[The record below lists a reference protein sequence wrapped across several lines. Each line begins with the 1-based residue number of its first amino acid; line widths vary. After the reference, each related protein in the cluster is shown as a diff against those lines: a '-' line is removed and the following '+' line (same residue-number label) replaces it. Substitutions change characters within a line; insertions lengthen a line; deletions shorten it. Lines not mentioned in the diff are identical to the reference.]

1 LRSNFL
7 GCCGDLFEDLRLFD
21 NPVVNKGFFHKRGKV
36 IHREKEVFYQ
46 LNLLEWSLSPDNRQ
60 PMTTTTFN

>member
-1 LRSNFL
+1 V
-7 GCCGDLFEDLRLFD
+7 DLLLID

-36 IHREKEVFYQ
+36 IHREKEEFYR
-46 LNLLEWSLSPDNRQ
+46 LNLLEWSLSTDNHQ